1 MLKLRKTKR
10 TNPFVEPVYE
20 YPTIREEGR
29 IQGRKEMRDRIRY
42 EFAQFAIGHSDP
54 DIARELWEFLE
65 FIERTDLS

>member
-10 TNPFVEPVYE
+10 TNPFVEYE

-29 IQGRKEMRDRIRY
+29 IQGRKEMRDKIRY